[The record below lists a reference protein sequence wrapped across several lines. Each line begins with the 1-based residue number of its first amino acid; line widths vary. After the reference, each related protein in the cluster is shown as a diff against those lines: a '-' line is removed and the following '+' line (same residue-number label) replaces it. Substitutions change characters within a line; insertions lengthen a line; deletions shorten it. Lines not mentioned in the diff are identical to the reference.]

1 MRLLRSALIVFGKEI
16 REEARR
22 KESFLAS
29 FFFSFISIV
38 LFHFSLDLTGA
49 DLSREGSGLL
59 WLIILFAGSLFTGN
73 SFRKEEENGTFQALL
88 LAVSD
93 SGAIFLGKYLANLA
107 FMTSLGF
114 FLLFL
119 SGALLDMPVR
129 NALLPLA
136 FVFTLV
142 NAGYSSLATMISAL
156 LSKEKG
162 SALLYPLVLYPLL
175 VPLFMAAAAL
185 TGTAMASGPLLESP
199 WLRLLVLFDI
209 LFFVACMLLFEYAA
223 EE

>member
-1 MRLLRSALIVFGKEI
+1 MKLLRSAMIVFGKEM

-22 KESFLAS
+22 KETFLAS

-38 LFHFSLDLTGA
+38 LFHFSLDMTGA
-49 DLSREGSGLL
+49 DLSGEGAGLL
-59 WLIILFAGSLFTGN
+59 WLIMLFAGSLFTGN

-93 SGAIFLGKYLANLA
+93 PSAIFLGKYLANLA
-107 FMTSLGF
+107 FMTFLGL
-114 FLLFL
+114 FLIFL
-119 SGALLDMPVR
+119 SGTLLNMPVW
-129 NALLPLA
+129 NSLLPLI

-142 NAGYSSLATMISAL
+142 NSGYSSLATLISAL
-156 LSKEKG
+156 LSRERG

-175 VPLFMAAAAL
+175 VPLFMAAATL
-185 TGTAMASGPLLESP
+185 TVTAMAAEPLLGSP
-199 WLRLLVLFDI
+199 WLRLLILFDI
-209 LFFVACMLLFEYAA
+209 LFFVACLLLFEYAA